1 MDDERP
7 LFFMR
12 EGLFVILHARISGWG
27 YSMWKKIFGGGRSS
41 SEEKAPEGMNP
52 LYDRINW
59 QRLPRHVAIIMD
71 GNGRWAQGKGLI
83 RTAGHKAGVKT
94 LKNVLK
100 AAIDLRIEALTVY
113 AFSTENWKRPR
124 PEVEFLMKLFSEYL
138 LKELEEMNDYNVR
151 IRFIGCMEGMPEGLQ
166 RQMREAEAL
175 MKDNTGIRFNVAANY
190 GGQDELIRAAQSLAR
205 QAAEGKIAPEDIDAE
220 AIEQELDTAGDPP
233 VDLVI
238 RTSGDQR
245 LSNFLL
251 WQSAYAEFYFTDVNW
266 PDFTPACFV
275 DAMVDF
281 AGRDRRF
288 GGLTNK

>member
-1 MDDERP
+1 
-7 LFFMR
+7 
-12 EGLFVILHARISGWG
+12 
-27 YSMWKKIFGGGRSS
+27 MWKKIFGGGKTAR
-41 SEEKAPEGMNP
+41 EEKAPANQNP

-94 LKNVLK
+94 LKNILK

-138 LKELEEMNDYNVR
+138 IKELEEMNDYNVR
-151 IRFIGCMEGMPEGLQ
+151 IRFIGRMEGMPEGLQ

-205 QAAEGKIAPEDIDAE
+205 KAAEGELIPEDIDAE
-220 AIEQELDTAGDPP
+220 AVEQELDTAGDPP

-275 DAMVDF
+275 DALVDF

>member
-1 MDDERP
+1 MANRVSQWFRK
-7 LFFMR
+7 LSGHHAHHHHRKMTR
-12 EGLFVILHARISGWG
+12 EDFQ
-27 YSMWKKIFGGGRSS
+27 K
-41 SEEKAPEGMNP
+41 
-52 LYDRINW
+52 
-59 QRLPRHVAIIMD
+59 LPRHVAIIMD
-71 GNGRWAQGKGLI
+71 GNGRWAKQHRLNVAMGHRQGTETLREII
-83 RTAGHKAGVKT
+83 RHTDD
-94 LKNVLK
+94 LK
-100 AAIDLRIEALTVY
+100 IEALSIY

-138 LKELEEMNDYNVR
+138 IKELEEMNDYNVR
-151 IRFIGCMEGMPEGLQ
+151 IRFIGRMEGMPEGLQ

-205 QAAEGKIAPEDIDAE
+205 KAAAGEIAPEDIDAE
-220 AIEQELDTAGDPP
+220 AIDQQLDTAGDPP

-275 DAMVDF
+275 DALVDF

>member
-1 MDDERP
+1 
-7 LFFMR
+7 
-12 EGLFVILHARISGWG
+12 
-27 YSMWKKIFGGGRSS
+27 MWKKIFGGGKTAR
-41 SEEKAPEGMNP
+41 EEKAPANQNP

-94 LKNVLK
+94 LKNILK

-138 LKELEEMNDYNVR
+138 IKELEEMNDYNVR
-151 IRFIGCMEGMPEGLQ
+151 IRFIGRMEGMPEGLH
-166 RQMREAEAL
+166 RQMRAAEAL

-205 QAAEGKIAPEDIDAE
+205 KAAAGEIAPEDIDAE
-220 AIEQELDTAGDPP
+220 AIDQQLDTAGDPP

-275 DAMVDF
+275 DALVDF

>member
-1 MDDERP
+1 
-7 LFFMR
+7 
-12 EGLFVILHARISGWG
+12 
-27 YSMWKKIFGGGRSS
+27 MWKKIFGGGKTAR
-41 SEEKAPEGMNP
+41 EEKAPANQNP

-83 RTAGHKAGVKT
+83 HTAGHKAGVKT
-94 LKNVLK
+94 LKNILK

-138 LKELEEMNDYNVR
+138 IKELEEMNDYNVR
-151 IRFIGCMEGMPEGLQ
+151 IRFIGRMEGMPEGLQ

-205 QAAEGKIAPEDIDAE
+205 KAAAGEIAPEDIDAE
-220 AIEQELDTAGDPP
+220 AIDQQLDTAGDPP

-275 DAMVDF
+275 DALVDF

>member
-1 MDDERP
+1 
-7 LFFMR
+7 
-12 EGLFVILHARISGWG
+12 
-27 YSMWKKIFGGGRSS
+27 MWKKIFGGKAQPT
-41 SEEKAPEGMNP
+41 EEELANP
-52 LYDRINW
+52 LFDRINW
-59 QRLPRHVAIIMD
+59 ERLPRHVAIIMD
-71 GNGRWAQGKGLI
+71 GNGRWAQGRGLV

-100 AAIDLRIEALTVY
+100 TAIDLRLEALTVY

-124 PEVEFLMKLFSEYL
+124 PEVDFLMKLFSDYL
-138 LKELEEMNDYNVR
+138 IKELEEMNDYNVR
-151 IRFIGCMEGMPEGLQ
+151 IRFIGRKAGMPESLQ
-166 RQMREAEAL
+166 RQMTAAEEL

-190 GGQDELIRAAQSLAR
+190 GGQDELLRAARSLAQR
-205 QAAEGKIAPEDIDAE
+205 VAAGELSAADIDEKLME
-220 AIEQELDTAGDPP
+220 ASLDTAGDPP

-251 WQSAYAEFYFTDVNW
+251 WQSAYAEFYFTDTNW

-275 DAMVDF
+275 DAMVEF

-288 GGLTNK
+288 GGLKNT

>member
-1 MDDERP
+1 
-7 LFFMR
+7 
-12 EGLFVILHARISGWG
+12 
-27 YSMWKKIFGGGRSS
+27 MWKKIFGGGKTAR
-41 SEEKAPEGMNP
+41 EEKAPANQNP

-94 LKNVLK
+94 LKNILK

-138 LKELEEMNDYNVR
+138 IKELEEMNDYNVR
-151 IRFIGCMEGMPEGLQ
+151 IRFIGRMEGMPEGLQ

-190 GGQDELIRAAQSLAR
+190 GG
-205 QAAEGKIAPEDIDAE
+205 
-220 AIEQELDTAGDPP
+220 
-233 VDLVI
+233 
-238 RTSGDQR
+238 
-245 LSNFLL
+245 
-251 WQSAYAEFYFTDVNW
+251 
-266 PDFTPACFV
+266 
-275 DAMVDF
+275 
-281 AGRDRRF
+281 
-288 GGLTNK
+288 

>member
-1 MDDERP
+1 
-7 LFFMR
+7 
-12 EGLFVILHARISGWG
+12 
-27 YSMWKKIFGGGRSS
+27 MWKKIFGGGKTAR
-41 SEEKAPEGMNP
+41 EEKAPANQNP

-94 LKNVLK
+94 LKNILK

-138 LKELEEMNDYNVR
+138 IKELEEMNDYNVR
-151 IRFIGCMEGMPEGLQ
+151 IRFIGRMEGMPEGLQ

-205 QAAEGKIAPEDIDAE
+205 KAAAGEIAPEDIDAE
-220 AIEQELDTAGDPP
+220 AIDQQLDTAGDPP

-275 DAMVDF
+275 DALVDF

>member
-1 MDDERP
+1 
-7 LFFMR
+7 
-12 EGLFVILHARISGWG
+12 
-27 YSMWKKIFGGGRSS
+27 MWKKIFGGGKTAR
-41 SEEKAPEGMNP
+41 EEKAPANQNP

-94 LKNVLK
+94 LKNILK

-138 LKELEEMNDYNVR
+138 IKELEEMNDYNVR
-151 IRFIGCMEGMPEGLQ
+151 IRFIGRMEGMPEGLQ

-205 QAAEGKIAPEDIDAE
+205 KAAAGEIAPEDIDAE
-220 AIEQELDTAGDPP
+220 AIDQQLDTAGDPP

-266 PDFTPACFV
+266 PAFTPACFV
-275 DAMVDF
+275 DALVDF

>member
-1 MDDERP
+1 
-7 LFFMR
+7 
-12 EGLFVILHARISGWG
+12 
-27 YSMWKKIFGGGRSS
+27 MWKKIFGGGSS
-41 SEEKAPEGMNP
+41 NSERTEKAPAGANP

-59 QRLPRHVAIIMD
+59 QRLPRHVAVIMD

-94 LKNVLK
+94 LKDVLK
-100 AAIDLRIEALTVY
+100 TAIDLRIEALTVY

-151 IRFIGCMEGMPEGLQ
+151 IRFIGRMEGMPEGLQ

-190 GGQDELIRAAQSLAR
+190 GGQDELIRATQSLAR

>member
-1 MDDERP
+1 
-7 LFFMR
+7 
-12 EGLFVILHARISGWG
+12 
-27 YSMWKKIFGGGRSS
+27 MWKKIFGGGKTAR
-41 SEEKAPEGMNP
+41 EEKAPANQNP

-94 LKNVLK
+94 LKNILK

-138 LKELEEMNDYNVR
+138 IKELEEMNDYNVR
-151 IRFIGCMEGMPEGLQ
+151 ICFIGRMEGMPEGLQ

-175 MKDNTGIRFNVAANY
+175 MKDNTGILFNVAANY

-205 QAAEGKIAPEDIDAE
+205 KAAAGEIAPEDIDAE
-220 AIEQELDTAGDPP
+220 AIDQQLDTAGDPP

-275 DAMVDF
+275 DALVDF

>member
-1 MDDERP
+1 
-7 LFFMR
+7 
-12 EGLFVILHARISGWG
+12 
-27 YSMWKKIFGGGRSS
+27 MWKKIFGGGRSS
-41 SEEKAPEGMNP
+41 SEAKAPEGMNP

-59 QRLPRHVAIIMD
+59 QRLPRHVAVIMD

-100 AAIDLRIEALTVY
+100 TAIDLRIEALTVY

-151 IRFIGCMEGMPEGLQ
+151 IRFIGRMEGMPEGLQ

-190 GGQDELIRAAQSLAR
+190 GGQDELIRTAQSLAR

>member
-1 MDDERP
+1 MDAAGQGP
-7 LFFMR
+7 
-12 EGLFVILHARISGWG
+12 HPAR
-27 YSMWKKIFGGGRSS
+27 R
-41 SEEKAPEGMNP
+41 AT
-52 LYDRINW
+52 R
-59 QRLPRHVAIIMD
+59 R
-71 GNGRWAQGKGLI
+71 
-83 RTAGHKAGVKT
+83 GVKT

-151 IRFIGCMEGMPEGLQ
+151 IRFIGRMEGMPEGLQ
-166 RQMREAEAL
+166 RQMREAGVGACEA
-175 MKDNTGIRFNVAANY
+175 DNTGIRPP
-190 GGQDELIRAAQSLAR
+190 LRPIRRAGRRHLARPRALAR

-245 LSNFLL
+245 SRELPAL
-251 WQSAYAEFYFTDVNW
+251 QSAYAEFYFTDVNW
-266 PDFTPACFV
+266 PDFH
-275 DAMVDF
+275 
-281 AGRDRRF
+281 AGLLRRRDGRLRRTRPP
-288 GGLTNK
+288 LRWSHQQIR

>member
-1 MDDERP
+1 
-7 LFFMR
+7 
-12 EGLFVILHARISGWG
+12 
-27 YSMWKKIFGGGRSS
+27 MWKKIFGGGKTAR
-41 SEEKAPEGMNP
+41 EEKAPANQNP

-94 LKNVLK
+94 LKNILK

-138 LKELEEMNDYNVR
+138 IKELEEMNDYNVR
-151 IRFIGCMEGMPEGLQ
+151 IRFIGRMAGMPEGLQ

-205 QAAEGKIAPEDIDAE
+205 EAAAGEIAPEDIDAE
-220 AIEQELDTAGDPP
+220 AIDQQLDTAGDPP

-251 WQSAYAEFYFTDVNW
+251 WQSAYAAVSYTHLSSENFI
-266 PDFTPACFV
+266 CR
-275 DAMVDF
+275 AMVI
-281 AGRDRRF
+281 AIV
-288 GGLTNK
+288 L

>member
-1 MDDERP
+1 
-7 LFFMR
+7 
-12 EGLFVILHARISGWG
+12 
-27 YSMWKKIFGGGRSS
+27 MWKKIFGGGKTAR
-41 SEEKAPEGMNP
+41 EEKAPANQNP

-94 LKNVLK
+94 LKNILK

-138 LKELEEMNDYNVR
+138 IKELEEMNDYNVR
-151 IRFIGCMEGMPEGLQ
+151 IRFIGRMEGMPEGLQ
-166 RQMREAEAL
+166 RQMRVAEAL
-175 MKDNTGIRFNVAANY
+175 MKDNSGIRFNVAANY

-205 QAAEGKIAPEDIDAE
+205 KAAEGKLIPEDIDAE
-220 AIEQELDTAGDPP
+220 AVEQELDTAGDPP

-275 DAMVDF
+275 DALVDF

>member
-1 MDDERP
+1 
-7 LFFMR
+7 
-12 EGLFVILHARISGWG
+12 
-27 YSMWKKIFGGGRSS
+27 MWKKIFGGGRSS
-41 SEEKAPEGMNP
+41 GEEKAPEGMNP

-59 QRLPRHVAIIMD
+59 QRLPRHVAVIMD

-94 LKNVLK
+94 LKDVLK
-100 AAIDLRIEALTVY
+100 TAIDLRIEALTVY

-151 IRFIGCMEGMPEGLQ
+151 IRFIGRREGMPEGLQ

-190 GGQDELIRAAQSLAR
+190 GGQDELIRTAQSLAR

-220 AIEQELDTAGDPP
+220 AIEQQLDTAGDPP

>member
-1 MDDERP
+1 
-7 LFFMR
+7 
-12 EGLFVILHARISGWG
+12 
-27 YSMWKKIFGGGRSS
+27 MWKKIFGGGSS
-41 SEEKAPEGMNP
+41 NSERTEKAPAGANP

-59 QRLPRHVAIIMD
+59 QRLPRHVAVIMD

-94 LKNVLK
+94 LKDVLK
-100 AAIDLRIEALTVY
+100 TAIDLRIEALTVY

-151 IRFIGCMEGMPEGLQ
+151 IRFIGRMEGMPEGLQ
-166 RQMREAEAL
+166 RQMREAVAL

-190 GGQDELIRAAQSLAR
+190 GGQDELIRATQSLAR

>member
-1 MDDERP
+1 
-7 LFFMR
+7 
-12 EGLFVILHARISGWG
+12 
-27 YSMWKKIFGGGRSS
+27 MWKKIFGGGKTAR
-41 SEEKAPEGMNP
+41 EEKAPADQNP

-94 LKNVLK
+94 LKNILK

-138 LKELEEMNDYNVR
+138 IKELEEMNDYNVR
-151 IRFIGCMEGMPEGLQ
+151 IRFIGRMEGMPEGLQ

-205 QAAEGKIAPEDIDAE
+205 KAAAGEIAPEDIDAE
-220 AIEQELDTAGDPP
+220 AVEQELDTAGDPP

-275 DAMVDF
+275 DALVDF

>member
-1 MDDERP
+1 
-7 LFFMR
+7 
-12 EGLFVILHARISGWG
+12 
-27 YSMWKKIFGGGRSS
+27 MWKKIFGGGKTAR
-41 SEEKAPEGMNP
+41 EEKAPANQNP

-94 LKNVLK
+94 LKNILK

-113 AFSTENWKRPR
+113 AFSTENWQRPR

-138 LKELEEMNDYNVR
+138 IKELEEMNDYNVR
-151 IRFIGCMEGMPEGLQ
+151 IRFIGRMEGMPEGLQ

-205 QAAEGKIAPEDIDAE
+205 KAAAGEIAPEDIDAE
-220 AIEQELDTAGDPP
+220 AIDQQLDTAGDPP

-275 DAMVDF
+275 DALVDF

>member
-1 MDDERP
+1 
-7 LFFMR
+7 
-12 EGLFVILHARISGWG
+12 
-27 YSMWKKIFGGGRSS
+27 MWKKIFGGGKTAR
-41 SEEKAPEGMNP
+41 EEKAPANQNP

-59 QRLPRHVAIIMD
+59 QRLPRHVALIMD

-94 LKNVLK
+94 LKNILK

-138 LKELEEMNDYNVR
+138 IKELEEMNDYNVR
-151 IRFIGCMEGMPEGLQ
+151 IRFIGRMEGMPEGLQ

-205 QAAEGKIAPEDIDAE
+205 KAAAGEIAPEDIDAE
-220 AIEQELDTAGDPP
+220 AIDQQLDTAGDPP

-275 DAMVDF
+275 DALVDF

>member
-1 MDDERP
+1 MEKDIWRWKT
-7 LFFMR
+7 
-12 EGLFVILHARISGWG
+12 AR
-27 YSMWKKIFGGGRSS
+27 
-41 SEEKAPEGMNP
+41 EEKAPANQNP

-94 LKNVLK
+94 LKNILK

-138 LKELEEMNDYNVR
+138 IKELEEMNDYNVR
-151 IRFIGCMEGMPEGLQ
+151 IRFIGRMAGMPEGLQ

-205 QAAEGKIAPEDIDAE
+205 EAAAGEIAPEDIDAE
-220 AIEQELDTAGDPP
+220 AIDQQLDTAGDPP

-275 DAMVDF
+275 DALVDF

>member
-1 MDDERP
+1 
-7 LFFMR
+7 
-12 EGLFVILHARISGWG
+12 
-27 YSMWKKIFGGGRSS
+27 MWKKIFGGGNSDLART
-41 SEEKAPEGMNP
+41 EKAPAGANP

-71 GNGRWAQGKGLI
+71 GNGRWAKQHRLNVAMGHRQGTETLREII
-83 RTAGHKAGVKT
+83 RHTDD
-94 LKNVLK
+94 LK
-100 AAIDLRIEALTVY
+100 IEALSIY

-151 IRFIGCMEGMPEGLQ
+151 IRFIGRMEGMPEGLQ

-220 AIEQELDTAGDPP
+220 AIEQQLDTAGDPP